1 MFLQIFPHL
10 KFFLIKPIGSFSA
23 SIECFSIVDYIW
35 NLFKEER
42 NNFISTGICLNY
54 LIIKGKFGKIFS
66 GIVMVEVIYKSM
78 VLFLFQKMAKYN
90 ICRKVL
96 TDQTVISE
104 ICFNYGHLLIVKINF
119 RWLKYIFFVDYTF
132 QKTTSVPLDPSL

>member
-1 MFLQIFPHL
+1 MERTTI
-10 KFFLIKPIGSFSA
+10 I
-23 SIECFSIVDYIW
+23 CF
-35 NLFKEER
+35 
-42 NNFISTGICLNY
+42 LNY

-104 ICFNYGHLLIVKINF
+104 ICFNYGHLLSVKIYF
-119 RWLKYIFFVDYTF
+119 R
-132 QKTTSVPLDPSL
+132 